1 MISLQGCK
9 DVYWTHEYASYCI
22 EGVPGKPYG
31 KYAIETEILRY
42 VPNLGPQSNL
52 CEGFECTERSFFV

>member
-1 MISLQGCK
+1 MVISLQGCK

-31 KYAIETEILRY
+31 KYAIEIGTSRY
-42 VPNLGPQSNL
+42 VPDL
-52 CEGFECTERSFFV
+52 CP